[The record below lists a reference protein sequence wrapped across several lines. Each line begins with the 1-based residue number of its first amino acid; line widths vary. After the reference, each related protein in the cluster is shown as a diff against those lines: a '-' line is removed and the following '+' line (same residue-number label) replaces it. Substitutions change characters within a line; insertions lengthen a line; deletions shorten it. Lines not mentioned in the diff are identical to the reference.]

1 MGALYKRGDIW
12 YINVI
17 AGKKRIRKRVGTSKK
32 LAEMAMKDL
41 EARIIRREYDL
52 DVEDISLY
60 DLFER
65 FLSYSEINHSPRTSL
80 RYKNVTDN
88 FRLFFD
94 LYLKEEIDRISGLRP
109 THFEDYKRY
118 RRTVDPKTI
127 KVPADYP
134 MPIRAN

>member
-52 DVEDISLY
+52 AGDGITV
-60 DLFER
+60 FQR
-65 FLSYSEINHSPRTSL
+65 FQA
-80 RYKNVTDN
+80 V
-88 FRLFFD
+88 
-94 LYLKEEIDRISGLRP
+94 
-109 THFEDYKRY
+109 
-118 RRTVDPKTI
+118 V
-127 KVPADYP
+127 V
-134 MPIRAN
+134 